1 MLYVNSGKLALAVMY
16 LRRVRVVVRGFAAA
30 PTHAA
35 QDLGVGLRRPCRG
48 QTCGGMLEVSSDA
61 AAAGNGLFGRCA
73 AGLGIYYRLYVNSG
87 KLILAA
93 MCFQRDRVAVRSFAA
108 APAHVS
114 TVVICLRLRHK
125 TSAWASG
132 GPVGG
137 RQTCGGMPEAM
148 ARVAPTRPATPR

>member
-73 AGLGIYYRLYVNSG
+73 AEQSKYYRLYLFSG
-87 KLILAA
+87 KVALAA
-93 MCFQRDRVAVRSFAA
+93 VYLRRARIVGRIFAEA
-108 APAHVS
+108 LTHVS
-114 TVVICLRLRHK
+114 TVVTPPAPASNKFSVGLR
-125 TSAWASG
+125 W
-132 GPVGG
+132 
-137 RQTCGGMPEAM
+137 
-148 ARVAPTRPATPR
+148 PR